1 MLDVCSSGKEGE
13 ESTFE
18 ERSHDAGQQ
27 QGLNGSLSGG
37 NPNGGPSAL
46 SVHSIP
52 GAAANFIPPQRH
64 LQPIQKL
71 GNGEPQI
78 CPLNSKTILEPSFLI
93 ILLMMMLRR
102 RWRFWQRIL
111 GGRRQGGAGPR
122 LAEQVLVSVVFR
134 IIINLMR
141 IDR

>member
-78 CPLNSKTILEPSFLI
+78 CPKIQRLFLSQASSSMSHHPPHDDAEKEVA
-93 ILLMMMLRR
+93 LLATDP
-102 RWRFWQRIL
+102 WWAPA
-111 GGRRQGGAGPR
+111 GGSRTQAC
-122 LAEQVLVSVVFR
+122 
-134 IIINLMR
+134 
-141 IDR
+141 